1 MNYSGKKLKEYILE
15 AKAKGIA
22 VGHFNISN
30 LEGLHAVFNAA
41 KSLNVPVII
50 GVSEGERDFVGVHEA
65 YALVKSLREE
75 NDYPIFLNADHTY
88 SVERVKEAI
97 DAGYDAAIFDG
108 AKMPIEEN
116 IKQVKECVVY
126 AREKNPNVLI
136 EAELGYIGQSSKIL
150 DGVPEGVELT
160 TVADATK
167 FVRET
172 GIDLFAPAVGNIH
185 GMLRDMPDPR
195 LNSERVKEISLAT
208 GVPLVLHGASGNTKE
223 DIQACIK
230 NGVAIVHIN
239 TEVRVAYRDA
249 LKKSLAENPDEV
261 APYKINKA
269 DVEAMQAVVTEK
281 LKIFN
286 FL

>member
-1 MNYSGKKLKEYILE
+1 MKTLKEYIWD
-15 AKAKGIA
+15 AKEKGVA

-41 KSLNVPVII
+41 KALDVPVII

-65 YALVKSLREE
+65 VALVKSLREE
-75 NDYPIFLNADHTY
+75 HNYPIFLNADHTY
-88 SVERVKEAI
+88 SFERVKEAI
-97 DAGYDAAIFDG
+97 DAGYDSAIFDG
-108 AKMPIEEN
+108 AKMSLEEN
-116 IKQVKECVVY
+116 IEATKKCVEY
-126 AREKNPNVLI
+126 AKNCGREVLI

-150 DGVPEGVELT
+150 DGVPDGVELT

-172 GIDLFAPAVGNIH
+172 GVDLFAPAVGNIH

-195 LNSERVKEISLAT
+195 LNSDRVKEISEAT

-230 NGVAIVHIN
+230 NGVSIVHIN

-249 LKKSLAENPDEV
+249 LKKSLAENPNEV
-261 APYKINKA
+261 APYKINKP
-269 DVEAMQAVVTEK
+269 DVEAMEKVVTEK
-281 LKIFN
+281 LRIFN